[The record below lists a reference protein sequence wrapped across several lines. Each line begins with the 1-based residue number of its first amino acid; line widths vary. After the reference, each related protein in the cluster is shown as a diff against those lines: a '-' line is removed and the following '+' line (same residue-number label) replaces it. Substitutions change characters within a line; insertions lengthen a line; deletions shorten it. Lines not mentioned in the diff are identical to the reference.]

1 MSEFTLIDGNNW
13 LRRKFEED
21 RDISGLRAS
30 VNSLRSEIANPRNQ
44 TIFFW
49 DGYHANDYRKA
60 IYPEYKSKRFGTP
73 DEFYLQVDLFREI
86 VKNLPIPYFRVDH
99 YEADDVI
106 AAFARVLPAGS
117 KIHIK
122 STDKDFEQLEGVTH
136 EGKTLTDALQKVV
149 DKAKEKGKPIE
160 GADPII
166 TPDLVVPFKVMV
178 GDTSDSIAG
187 IPGFGEKRWLLSN
200 KEAVK
205 AWVNMDFD
213 PDYIPEMS
221 DKLTEWCRDNVD
233 TLIAMKR
240 VCLFRPFDK
249 QLLTIHMQRGRDNP
263 DVVEQIL
270 KDNYA

>member
-30 VNSLRSEIANPRNQ
+30 VNSLRSEIGNPKKT

-60 IYPEYKSKRFGTP
+60 IYPDYKSKRFGTP

-99 YEADDVI
+99 YEADDLI
-106 AAFARVLPAGS
+106 AAFVRTLPKGS
-117 KIHIK
+117 KVHIK

-136 EGKTLTDALQKVV
+136 EGKTLTDSLQKVI
-149 DKAKEKGKPIE
+149 DKAAEKGKPIE

-166 TPDLVVPFKVMV
+166 TADLVVPFKVMV

-187 IPGFGEKRWLLSN
+187 IPGFGEKRWLLSD
-200 KEAVK
+200 KEQIK
-205 AWVNMDFD
+205 WWVANDFN
-213 PDYIPEMS
+213 PEHRPEMS
-221 DKLTEWCRDNVD
+221 DKLGAWCDENLD
-233 TLIAMKR
+233 LLIAMQR
-240 VCLFRPFDK
+240 VCLFRPLDRDFLAANI
-249 QLLTIHMQRGRDNP
+249 QQGQDNP
-263 DVVEQIL
+263 DVVEKIL

>member
-1 MSEFTLIDGNNW
+1 MSEFTLIDGSNW

-30 VNSLRSEIANPRNQ
+30 VNSLRSEINNPKK
-44 TIFFW
+44 TTLFFW

-60 IYPEYKSKRFGTP
+60 IYPDYKSKRFGTP

-86 VKNLPIPYFRVDH
+86 VKNLPVSYFRVDH
-99 YEADDVI
+99 YEADDLI
-106 AAFARVLPAGS
+106 AAFVRVLPEGS
-117 KIHIK
+117 KVHIK

-136 EGKTLTDALQKVV
+136 EGKTLTDALQKVI
-149 DKAKEKGKPIE
+149 DKAAEKGKPIV
-160 GADPII
+160 GANPII

-200 KEAVK
+200 KEQIK
-205 AWVNMDFD
+205 TWVALDFH

-221 DKLTEWCRDNVD
+221 EKLTEWCRNNVD
-233 TLIAMKR
+233 LLTAMKR
-240 VCLFRPFDK
+240 VCLFRPLDK
-249 QLLTIHMQRGRDNP
+249 DFLNANIQHGQDNP
-263 DVVEQIL
+263 HVVEQIL